1 MSLDVDHLTL
11 RERERGLLIGGTGSG
26 KSTLADVLG
35 ADWDRRYA
43 RRGGRRL
50 IVDTKPRYHAEWQ
63 TTGVDARRRYKRWRG
78 TFIGGSVVIDR
89 PEDLGLAWQLGHRVA
104 IVQGEGARDATRVL
118 ATVREFYRSAN
129 GRRPQLVQIDEC
141 LDLYHGNGVARGHDD
156 VVTQC
161 ARAGRER
168 GVALLAGS
176 QRTRQM
182 PATLLSEM
190 SKLWAFRLD
199 YTADAKRFRE
209 FGCPD
214 FPNPV
219 QPHVFRYWTKEDYP
233 TVYGPYRLH
242 LPAGATR

>member
-35 ADWDRRYA
+35 SDWDRRYA
-43 RRGGRRL
+43 RKGGRRL
-50 IVDTKPRYHAEWQ
+50 VVDTKPRYHAQWQ
-63 TTGVDARRRYKRWRG
+63 VNGVEAKRRYKGWRG
-78 TFIGGSVVIDR
+78 TFIPGSVVVDDPR
-89 PEDLGLAWQLGHRVA
+89 DLALAWQLGHRVV
-104 IVQGEGARDATRVL
+104 IVQGEGARDAARVI
-118 ATVREFYRSAN
+118 ATVREFYRQAN
-129 GRRPQLVQIDEC
+129 GSRPQLVQIDEC
-141 LDLYHGNGVARGHDD
+141 LDLYHGNGVARGGDD

-176 QRTRQM
+176 QRTRQL
-182 PATLLSEM
+182 PATLMSEM

-209 FGCPD
+209 FGCPE
-214 FPNPV
+214 FTNPSK
-219 QPHVFRYWTKEDYP
+219 PHVFHYWTKDDYP
-233 TVYGPYRLH
+233 TVFGPYKLA
-242 LPAGATR
+242 LPNGSK